1 MSAAGLADLMVSV
14 DSPLIVVT
22 TSAEGERAG
31 CLVGFH
37 SQSSIS
43 PARYCFWLSKA
54 NHTYRVSL
62 RSSSFAVHF
71 LSTDDLELAR
81 RFGSVSGE
89 DTDKFADLDVS
100 DAEGGAPLLTEVPN
114 RIVVERLAML
124 DVGGDHVAVSART
137 VSVQTAGRFEPLRAS
152 HLGDLTPGHGS
163 DERAIRP

>member
-1 MSAAGLADLMVSV
+1 MSADGLADLMVSV
-14 DSPLIVVT
+14 DSPLIIVT

-43 PARYCFWLSKA
+43 PAHYCFWLSKA
-54 NHTYRVSL
+54 NHTYRASL
-62 RSSSFAVHF
+62 RSFRFAIHF
-71 LSTDDLELAR
+71 LSTDDLKLAR

-100 DAEGGAPLLTEVPN
+100 AAEGGVPLLTEVPN

-124 DVGGDHVAVSART
+124 DDGGDHVAVTARP
-137 VSVQTAGRFEPLRAS
+137 VSVQTAGRFEPLRGS
-152 HLGDLTPGHGS
+152 HLGDLTPGHAS
-163 DERAIRP
+163 DERAIHP